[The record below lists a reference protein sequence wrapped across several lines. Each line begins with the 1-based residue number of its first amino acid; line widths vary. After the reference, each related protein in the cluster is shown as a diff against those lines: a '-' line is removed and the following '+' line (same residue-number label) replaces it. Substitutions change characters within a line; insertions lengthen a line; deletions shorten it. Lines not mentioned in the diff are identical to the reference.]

1 MFFAKFKFYK
11 YTILSE
17 EGLYISGEGGGW
29 PLGGGDEKGERIKE
43 ENFKNTG
50 EKVLKIQKN
59 FNQSPIVFFC
69 NIHGNSIEVI

>member
-1 MFFAKFKFYK
+1 MA
-11 YTILSE
+11 T
-17 EGLYISGEGGGW
+17 
-29 PLGGGDEKGERIKE
+29 GGGDEKGERIKE